1 MLLYPL
7 GGFVMQA
14 AEKLSITLPAEMVRV
29 IRARV
34 ASGGYGSNSEVIRE
48 AMRGWLER
56 ERHFATLEAAIDKG
70 IAGIEAG
77 HGMTSA
83 QVRRSL
89 LEGMGVKD
97 DQPTP

>member
-1 MLLYPL
+1 MP
-7 GGFVMQA
+7 A
-14 AEKLSITLPAEMVRV
+14 AEELTITLPAEMLRV
-29 IRARV
+29 IRERV
-34 ASGGYGSNSEVIRE
+34 ESGGYASNSEVIRE

-83 QVRRSL
+83 EVRRSL
-89 LEGMGVKD
+89 LEGLGGKD
-97 DQPTP
+97 DQPTA